1 MKARTRPGA
10 TLSRRG
16 FLLGI
21 AASGAVVALG
31 PLAAR
36 AADGPFSP
44 NVWMRLDPD
53 GTVHLTCNRSEMG
66 QGTRSSIPALLA
78 KELGASLDR
87 VQVAQAQGHPKYGN
101 QNTDGSRSI
110 RNQYTMLRRMAAV
123 GRTVLEQVGAKRLGV
138 PADAVEARDHAIVHR
153 PSGRT
158 IAFGDLAGEAA
169 RAPLPDPEKV
179 TLRADIPAEGW
190 ALPLVDAKGLVT
202 GAAQFGADVR
212 LDGMCVAVIRRP
224 PVLGSTVER
233 VDATAA
239 KAMKGVIAVVEMPK
253 PSGAP
258 GFQPLGGVA
267 VVAEDTWIAQ
277 KAAKALRINWSKSPH
292 DAASWATDL
301 AAMRAA
307 VATPGTPRRVV
318 GEAGPALARAA
329 QRITAT
335 YVVPYLAHAALEPP
349 VAIARR
355 TAAGCEIWT
364 SVQTPQRARTLVA
377 ERLGIAP
384 DAVQVNVTLLG
395 AGFGRKSKPDYVVEA
410 AVLADRTKRP
420 VRVQWL
426 REDALAQG
434 YIHACSV
441 QTLEA
446 GLTADGAVDAWRHRI
461 ASPTIG
467 STFGPARELRDSELG
482 QGLAD
487 LPLAI
492 PHLAIETHPVEQRM
506 RIGWLRSVYNINHAF
521 AVQCFL
527 DEIAHARKV
536 PLPDLVKEVFG
547 PPRQLTE
554 AEAKIKISNYG
565 ASLAEHPIDV
575 ARYHRVIDRVRARS
589 KFDAP
594 APAGRARGFA
604 VHRSFLTY
612 VAVVV
617 EVSKL
622 PDGRPRVEQAWV
634 VADAGRIVNQER
646 VRAQLEGAVIF
657 GASLALHSRLDY
669 ANGRI
674 TTDNFQGYRVLRMH
688 EAPRAIDV
696 EVITEGEAPGGIGEP
711 GVPPVAPAIANAW
724 FALTGERAREL
735 PITARTS

>member
-1 MKARTRPGA
+1 MAGPRIN
-10 TLSRRG
+10 RRG
-16 FLLGI
+16 FLLGV
-21 AASGAVVALG
+21 AASGAIVALG
-31 PLAAR
+31 PMAAR
-36 AADGPFSP
+36 AASGPFTP

-66 QGTRSSIPALLA
+66 QGVRSSIPALLA

-87 VQVAQAQGHPKYGN
+87 VRVVQAQGHPQYGD

-110 RNQYTMLRRMAAV
+110 RNQYEMLRRMAAV
-123 GRTVLEQVGAKRLGV
+123 GRVALEQVGAQRLGV
-138 PADAVEARDHAIVHR
+138 PTGAVACRDHAVVHP
-153 PSGRT
+153 PSGRS
-158 IAFGDLAGEAA
+158 IPFGELAAA
-169 RAPLPDPEKV
+169 AASAPLPDPAKV
-179 TLRADIPAEGW
+179 TLRSDLPAEGW
-190 ALPLVDAKGLVT
+190 DLPLIDSKSLVT
-202 GAAQFGADVR
+202 GAAQFGADVH

-224 PVLGSTVER
+224 PVLGSAVER

-239 KAMKGVIAVVEMPK
+239 KAMKGVIAVIEMPA
-253 PSGAP
+253 PTGAP

-267 VVAEDTWIAQ
+267 VLAEDTWIAR
-277 KAAKALRINWSKSPH
+277 KAAQALQITWTKSPH
-292 DAASWATDL
+292 DGASWASDL

-318 GEAGPALARAA
+318 GEAEPALTRAA
-329 QRITAT
+329 TRLQAT

-355 TAAGCEIWT
+355 TAEGCEIWT
-364 SVQTPQRARTLVA
+364 SVQTPQRARSLVA

-395 AGFGRKSKPDYVVEA
+395 AAFGRKSKPDYVVEA
-410 AVLADRTKRP
+410 AFLADAAKRP

-426 REDALAQG
+426 REDALTQG

-446 GLTADGAVDAWRHRI
+446 GLTADGKVDAWRHRI

-467 STFGPARELRDSELG
+467 STFSADARELRDSELG

-492 PHLAIETHPVEQRM
+492 PHLAIETHPVQQRM

-554 AEAKIKISNYG
+554 AEAQIKISNYG
-565 ASLAEHPIDV
+565 ASLAEHPIEV
-575 ARYHRVIDRVRARS
+575 ARYHRVIDRVRAMS
-589 KFDAP
+589 GFDAP

-617 EVSKL
+617 EVSRL

-634 VADAGRIVNQER
+634 VADAGRIVNRER

-669 ANGRI
+669 AGGRI
-674 TTDNFQGYRVLRMH
+674 TTDNFQGYRLLRMH
-688 EAPRAIDV
+688 EAPRRIEV

-724 FALTGERAREL
+724 FALTGERARAL
-735 PITARTS
+735 PIGPG